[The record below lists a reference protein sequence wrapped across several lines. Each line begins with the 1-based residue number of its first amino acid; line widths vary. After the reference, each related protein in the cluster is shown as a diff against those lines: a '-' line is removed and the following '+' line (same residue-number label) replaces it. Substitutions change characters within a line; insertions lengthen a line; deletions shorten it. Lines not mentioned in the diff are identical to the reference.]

1 MDKLRGK
8 FRIPYEE
15 LSVRVGSN
23 TAVLEQS
30 FVAESL
36 QVDKHRDDS
45 LNAARGAVN
54 AVLISLAI
62 WIAIGLAIFTFL

>member
-8 FRIPYEE
+8 YRVPYEE

-23 TAVLEQS
+23 TAVLEQL

-36 QVDKHRDDS
+36 QVDKHSDDS

>member
-36 QVDKHRDDS
+36 WVDKHKDDS

-62 WIAIGLAIFTFL
+62 WIAIGLAIFTIL

>member
-8 FRIPYEE
+8 YRVPYEE
-15 LSVRVGSN
+15 LGVRVGSN

-30 FVAESL
+30 FVAESI
-36 QVDKHRDDS
+36 QDDEHKDDG

-54 AVLISLAI
+54 AVLISIVL
-62 WIAIGLAIFTFL
+62 WIAIGLAIFAAL